1 MAKKRIYELAKKLK
15 VENKDVLSALE
26 SIGITGKTHSSSL
39 EDEVVRKV
47 TEKIKR
53 AAEPKQVPKAVHKVK
68 KAERPPAAP
77 KPKKPESAPG
87 AKADATGLS
96 DAAPKAAA
104 SQQPKHKTAKQQA
117 VADKTAQ
124 PAAAKRAQ
132 QKKEQKNKQKQLK
145 TEKKKFIS
153 RPLGRPTITIGK
165 QVHHKDLK
173 DQAPDEPIAD
183 DIASAK
189 VPDRFRKDIEAE
201 NVEKFKVKPTMQKA
215 FQAIRKID
223 PSKRHLS
230 SGGPKKRGRGRFP
243 GQAQETEKSQ
253 ASTVTAPRKKT
264 LKINEGATV
273 KEFAELI
280 SMKTAEIIKKF
291 MALGYMPNINQPVDM
306 DAALLLAEQL
316 GINLEIASV
325 EDFAEADIHAEDPA
339 FLKDRAPI
347 VTIMGHVD
355 HGKTSLLDAVRETKV
370 ADGEAGGITQHIGA
384 YKVTLKGRE
393 IVFLDTP
400 GHEAFT
406 ALRARGASVTDIVV
420 IIVAADDGVKPQTVE
435 AIDHAKAAGV
445 PIMVAINKIDKP
457 DANLD
462 RVRTELSEHGILSED
477 WGGENIFAEISAK
490 FRKGIESLLE
500 LILLQ
505 ADVLELKANPD
516 RPAVGVII
524 EAKLDRGRGP
534 VATVLIQSGTLK
546 VGDVFV
552 SGTFTGK
559 VKALLNDIGKKIKEA
574 GPATPV
580 EVIGFDGVPNAG
592 DTFLVVEDEKKARQ
606 IALTRLN
613 KQKSSIMASKQK
625 LTLDDLFMRIKEG
638 EVKDLNIVIKGDVQ
652 GSVEAIK
659 ESMEAITH
667 PEVKVQVIHSA
678 VGGINESDV
687 MLAAASNAIIIG
699 FNVRP
704 EAKASATAE
713 REGVDIELYNVI
725 YEAIDDVKKALE
737 GMLKP
742 TIKENILGHA
752 EVREVFHASRIGT
765 IAGCM
770 VTDGN
775 VNRNCDGVRLIRDN
789 IVVYEGKLGSLKRF
803 KEDAKEVASGYECG
817 IMIENFNDIKV
828 GDVIENYALESVASK
843 L

>member
-1 MAKKRIYELAKKLK
+1 MAKKRIYELAKRLK
-15 VENKDVLSALE
+15 VENKDILSALE
-26 SIGITGKTHSSSL
+26 SLGITGKTHSSSL

-47 TEKIKR
+47 TEKIKK

-68 KAERPPAAP
+68 KAPRPESPQKTAVAKDTGAAP
-77 KPKKPESAPG
+77 KEQKTQLKPV
-87 AKADATGLS
+87 
-96 DAAPKAAA
+96 
-104 SQQPKHKTAKQQA
+104 KTAPRA
-117 VADKTAQ
+117 PAPDKGKIIDKLAEETA
-124 PAAAKRAQ
+124 KKAQ
-132 QKKEQKNKQKQLK
+132 LKKEQKSKQKQAK
-145 TEKKKFIS
+145 AAKKKFVS
-153 RPLGRPTITIGK
+153 RPLGRPTITVGK
-165 QVHHKDLK
+165 QVHQKDLK
-173 DQAPDEPIAD
+173 DQKTDEPTAEEIAD
-183 DIASAK
+183 AK
-189 VPDRFRKDIEAE
+189 VPDRFRRDLEGDK
-201 NVEKFKVKPTMQKA
+201 VEKFQVKPTMQKA

-223 PSKRHLS
+223 PSKKRMAGGGLRRRG
-230 SGGPKKRGRGRFP
+230 SGGP
-243 GQAQETEKSQ
+243 QAHSFDSDRHQ
-253 ASTVTAPRKKT
+253 ASTVTAPRKKV
-264 LKINEGATV
+264 LKIQEGATV
-273 KEFAELI
+273 KEFAEII

-291 MALGYMPNINQPVDM
+291 MTLGYMPNINQPVDM

-316 GINLEIASV
+316 GINLEISTV
-325 EDFAEADIHAEDPA
+325 EDFADIEAETEDPS
-339 FLKDRAPI
+339 LLRDRAPI

-355 HGKTSLLDAVRETKV
+355 HGKTSLLDAIREAKV

-384 YKVTLKGRE
+384 YKVSLKGKE

-420 IIVAADDGVKPQTVE
+420 LIVAADDGVKPQTVE

-462 RVRTELSEHGILSED
+462 KIRTELAEHEILSEE
-477 WGGENIFAEISAK
+477 WGGQNIFAEISAK
-490 FRKGIESLLE
+490 FRKGIENLLE

-505 ADVLELKANPD
+505 SDILELKANPD
-516 RPAVGVII
+516 RPAGGVII

-534 VATVLIQSGTLK
+534 IATVLIQSGSLRI
-546 VGDVFV
+546 GDVFV

-559 VKALLNDIGKKIKEA
+559 VKALLSDMGKKIKEA

-592 DTFLVVEDEKKARQ
+592 DTFVVVEDEKMARQ

-613 KQKSSIMASKQK
+613 KQKSTIMASKQK
-625 LTLDDLFMRIKEG
+625 LTLDDLFARIKEG

-652 GSVEAIK
+652 GSVEALK
-659 ESMEAITH
+659 ESMESITH

-713 REGVDIELYNVI
+713 REGIDIELYNVI

-742 TIKENILGHA
+742 TIKENVLGHA
-752 EVREVFHASRIGT
+752 EVREVFHASKIGT

-775 VNRNCDGVRLIRDN
+775 ISRNSDGVRLVRDN

>member
-15 VENKDVLSALE
+15 VENKDILSVLE
-26 SIGITGKTHSSSL
+26 SMGITGKTHSSSL

-47 TEKIKR
+47 TEKIKK
-53 AAEPKQVPKAVHKVK
+53 AAEPKQVPRAVHKVK
-68 KAERPPAAP
+68 KAPRPVKA
-77 KPKKPESAPG
+77 ESAPEEKSRAT
-87 AKADATGLS
+87 AKERVAE
-96 DAAPKAAA
+96 PKAAA
-104 SQQPKHKTAKQQA
+104 TPARAKIS
-117 VADKTAQ
+117 
-124 PAAAKRAQ
+124 AKLAEEKSKKAQ

-145 TEKKKFIS
+145 AEKKKFVS

-173 DQAPDEPIAD
+173 DQKPEEPIAD
-183 DIASAK
+183 DIADAK
-189 VPDRFRKDIEAE
+189 VPDRFRKDIEGDK
-201 NVEKFKVKPTMQKA
+201 VEKFQVKPTMQKA

-223 PSKRHLS
+223 PKKKRMA
-230 SGGPKKRGRGRFP
+230 GGFQKKRGRGGPQVRSSEAEGP
-243 GQAQETEKSQ
+243 Q
-253 ASTVTAPRKKT
+253 ASTVTAPRKKV
-264 LKINEGATV
+264 LKIQEGATV

-280 SMKTAEIIKKF
+280 SLKTSEIIKKF
-291 MALGYMPNINQPVDM
+291 MSLGYMPNINQPVDM
-306 DAALLLAEQL
+306 DAALLLSDQL
-316 GINLEIASV
+316 GIKLEISTV
-325 EDFAEADIHAEDPA
+325 EDLADMEPETEDPS
-339 FLKDRAPI
+339 LLRERAPI

-355 HGKTSLLDAVRETKV
+355 HGKTSLLDAIREAKV

-384 YKVTLKGRE
+384 YKVALKGRE

-420 IIVAADDGVKPQTVE
+420 LIVAADDGVKPQTVE

-445 PIMVAINKIDKP
+445 PIMVAVNKIDKP

-462 RVRTELSEHGILSED
+462 KVRTELAEHEILSED
-477 WGGENIFAEISAK
+477 WGGQNIFAEISAK
-490 FRKGIESLLE
+490 FRKGIENLLE

-516 RPAVGVII
+516 RPAGGVII

-534 VATVLIQSGTLK
+534 VATVLIQSGTLRM
-546 VGDVFV
+546 GDVFV

-559 VKALLNDIGKKIKEA
+559 VKALLNDMGKKIKEA
-574 GPATPV
+574 DPATPV

-592 DTFLVVEDEKKARQ
+592 DSFVVVEDEKRARQ

-613 KQKSSIMASKQK
+613 KQKSAIMASKQK
-625 LTLDDLFMRIKEG
+625 LTLDDLFARIKEG

-652 GSVEAIK
+652 GSVEALK
-659 ESMEAITH
+659 ESMEGITH

-713 REGVDIELYNVI
+713 GEGVDIELYNVI

-752 EVREVFHASRIGT
+752 EVREVFHASKIGT

-770 VTDGN
+770 VTDGK
-775 VNRNCDGVRLIRDN
+775 VSRNSDGVRLVRDN

-828 GDVIENYALESVASK
+828 GDVIENYALDFIASK
-843 L
+843 R